1 MSILTTDLLTS
12 GYCIVTQ
19 TYEEHCKYGQYAR
32 GIDLIDTDSVGNPLR
47 FSDVCAMDD
56 GTVIYAGDGDGY
68 GNAVWIDHG
77 HGIVTGYGHMD
88 ILYVKSGY
96 TVRKGDRIGLIGYS
110 GNVIPAGVGG
120 THLHFE
126 CRMYK
131 KPIKVG
137 QTFWEKGCFMD
148 TDTFDWYDPT
158 SSVEPLSK
166 TTGHYIL
173 KYKDVEIATCE
184 TINEALDILR
194 SIHIY
199 DTTTGGVI

>member
-1 MSILTTDLLTS
+1 MKTDLLSS
-12 GYCIVTQ
+12 GNCIITQ
-19 TYEEHCKYGQYAR
+19 SYEDHCKYGQWAR
-32 GIDLIDTDSVGNPLR
+32 GIDLVDTDENGAVLR
-47 FSDVCAMDD
+47 DSNVLAMDA

-77 HGIVTGYGHMD
+77 HGIVTGYGHMNV
-88 ILYVKSGY
+88 LHVRSGY
-96 TVRKGDRIGLIGYS
+96 HVRKGDSLGLIGAT
-110 GNVIPAGVGG
+110 GNVIPKGREG

-137 QTFWEKGCFMD
+137 KTFWEKGCFMD

-158 SSVEPLSK
+158 SSVEPLPN
-166 TTGHYIL
+166 TTCHYIL
-173 KYKDVEIATCE
+173 KYKDVEIATCD

-194 SIHIY
+194 SIHIF
-199 DTTTGGVI
+199 DTTTGGVM